1 MGLHQIVRALIMLIR
16 TLYLNEKKRN
26 RDSGIEIEHS
36 DGTYSQERGT
46 GEARYG
52 SRLHQVIER
61 KLNIQLIWINV
72 QPSDIWHSVEQA
84 HIFR

>member
-1 MGLHQIVRALIMLIR
+1 MLMR
-16 TLYLNEKKRN
+16 TLYLNERKRN
-26 RDSGIEIEHS
+26 RNSELEIELDAS
-36 DGTYSQERGT
+36 AYSKECGA

-52 SRLHQVIER
+52 SQLHQIIER
-61 KLNIQLIWINV
+61 TLNIQLIWINV